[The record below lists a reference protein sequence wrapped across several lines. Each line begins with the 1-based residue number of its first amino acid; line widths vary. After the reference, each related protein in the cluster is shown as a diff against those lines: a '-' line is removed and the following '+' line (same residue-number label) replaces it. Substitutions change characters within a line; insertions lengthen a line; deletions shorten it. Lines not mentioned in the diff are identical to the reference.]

1 MAFKQTQW
9 ELSDITVDP
18 DAENNFIDP
27 EPGLQYLVIKD
38 AQFTAEN
45 ARYKITFESLTNSAE
60 VRVTYFFAD
69 KNDVNVPPAC
79 TNKKQMGC
87 VASLGKALAGVNIN
101 IPAPQDIIGGVVM
114 ADVQVDEVE
123 KDGKIRKYP
132 KIWKYEPV
140 PKEIALSYSDIEQ
153 YYTEEEEEASE

>member
-18 DAENNFIDP
+18 DAKFIDP

-45 ARYKITFESLTNSAE
+45 ARYMITFESLTNSAE

-69 KNDVNVPPAC
+69 KNDVRVPPEC
-79 TNKKQMGC
+79 VNKKQMGS
-87 VASLGKALAGVNIN
+87 VASLGMALGGERGK
-101 IPAPQDIIGGVVM
+101 IPAPQAIIGGVVM

-140 PKEIALSYSDIEQ
+140 PKTIALSYSDIEQ
-153 YYTEEEEEASE
+153 YYTEDEEEASE